1 MLKLINSSSLTDSI
15 KYNIELPAKSIE
27 MEEIVLYEKQGDIG
41 KITLNKPD
49 KQNTIDLE
57 LLKLL
62 IEKFNLSA
70 INNDICVIYGAEGKH
85 FTVGADLKYGYKLL
99 TNKDRM
105 EEAVEFLESWQVLT
119 RAMVA
124 HPGIIIAGL
133 HGWVIGGG
141 FEHTL
146 FCDLRIASD
155 DTRIMLP
162 ELGVG
167 LFFSNAST
175 KLLPRIIGEARAKE
189 LMILGEEL
197 SAEEAFRIGLVN
209 KLCKPSGLNRT
220 LNKMANAIVSKDHLA
235 LKYAKSFINENQDLS
250 IDSVLA
256 RESIAMITTGKSEGL
271 RTRLEKFVKK
281 EH

>member
-1 MLKLINSSSLTDSI
+1 M
-15 KYNIELPAKSIE
+15 A
-27 MEEIVLYEKQGDIG
+27 MEDIVLYEKQGDIG

-49 KQNTIDLE
+49 KRNTITLDVLE
-57 LLKLL
+57 LL

-70 INNDICVIYGAEGKH
+70 ENKDVCVIYAAEGKH
-85 FTVGADLKYGYKLL
+85 FTVGADLKYGYELL
-99 TNKDRM
+99 TNQDRM
-105 EEAVEFLESWQVLT
+105 KEAVQFMESWQILT
-119 RAMVA
+119 RVMIA

-146 FCDLRIASD
+146 FCDLRIAAD

-197 SAEEAFRIGLVN
+197 SADEAFRIGLVN
-209 KLCKPSGLNRT
+209 KICKATSLNRI
-220 LNKMANAIVSKDHLA
+220 LNKTANTIVSKDHLA
-235 LKYAKSFINENQDLS
+235 LQYTKSFINENQDLS
-250 IDSVLA
+250 IESVLA
-256 RESIAMITTGKSEGL
+256 RESIAMIMTGKSETL
-271 RTRLEKFVKK
+271 RERLEKFVKK